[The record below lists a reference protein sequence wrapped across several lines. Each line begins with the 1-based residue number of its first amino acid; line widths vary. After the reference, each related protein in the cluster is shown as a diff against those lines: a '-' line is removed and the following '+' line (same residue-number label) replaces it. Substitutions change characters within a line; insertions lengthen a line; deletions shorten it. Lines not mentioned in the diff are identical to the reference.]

1 MKVGIRIPQSGTQSA
16 ATFVD
21 WSVRVGD
28 RVAAGDAL
36 GTVETEKAVVQI
48 EAPVAGVVSEL
59 SAVSN
64 DEVTT
69 DTAIGFIE
77 ADEAIELAPQ
87 SPRRAP
93 RAAEP
98 GMDAQRYRYIEW
110 PAAQRRA
117 AENLLWVA
125 QHTAHASTTV
135 EVDFEAVAALRAS
148 LGTPF
153 QESNGIALTYLPFV
167 AFIAVRT
174 ASRFTQIMAY
184 ADEHGTQLITP
195 NGVHLGIAVARDSGL
210 IVPVIRDAQ
219 QMGFVQLAQRM
230 SAVAAKAREGLLGPD
245 ELQGGSITLT
255 NPGAFGSFLSAP
267 IVRRGESA
275 ILCIDGIHKRVVPI
289 GEQVA
294 IRRQGNLT
302 LAFDHRIIDGQL
314 ALKFLN
320 EMKGQLESFDPDWI
334 DEGGEHAEG
343 AA

>member
-1 MKVGIRIPQSGTQSA
+1 MKVSIRIPQSGTQSA

-21 WSVRVGD
+21 WSVSVGD
-28 RVAAGDAL
+28 RVAVGDAI

-48 EAPVAGVVSEL
+48 EAPAAGVVSEL
-59 SAVSN
+59 SAVAN

-77 ADEAIELAPQ
+77 ADEAMGPGRQ
-87 SPRRAP
+87 SPPRAP

-98 GMDAQRYRYIEW
+98 EMDAQRYIEW
-110 PAAQRRA
+110 PAGQRRA

-125 QHTAHASTTV
+125 QHTAPASTTV

-153 QESNGIALTYLPFV
+153 QESHGIALTYLPFV
-167 AFIAVRT
+167 AFIAART
-174 ASRFTQIMAY
+174 ASRFSQITAH
-184 ADEHGTQLITP
+184 ADEHSNQLIVP

-210 IVPVIRDAQ
+210 IVPVIRNAQ
-219 QMGFVQLAQRM
+219 QMEFVQLAQRM

-294 IRRQGNLT
+294 IRRMGNLT
-302 LAFDHRIIDGQL
+302 LAFDHRIVDGHL

-320 EMKGQLESFDPDWI
+320 DMKGQLESFDPDWI
-334 DEGGEHAEG
+334 DGDGEHAG
-343 AA
+343 RPA

>member
-1 MKVGIRIPQSGTQSA
+1 MKVAIRIPQSGTQSA
-16 ATFVD
+16 ATFVE

-28 RVAAGDAL
+28 RVKIGDAL

-48 EAPVAGVVSEL
+48 EAPAAGVVSEL
-59 SAVSN
+59 SAAAN
-64 DEVTT
+64 DEITT
-69 DTAIGFIE
+69 DTVIGFIE
-77 ADEAIELAPQ
+77 ADESIVPDSPPPQ
-87 SPRRAP
+87 RAP

-98 GMDAQRYRYIEW
+98 ETDVQRYIEW

-125 QHTAHASTTV
+125 QHTAAASTTV
-135 EVDFEAVAALRAS
+135 EVDFEVVAALRAS
-148 LGTPF
+148 LRVPF
-153 QESNGIALTYLPFV
+153 QESHGVALTYLPFV
-167 AFIAVRT
+167 AFVAART
-174 ASRFTQIMAY
+174 ASRFSQITAHV
-184 ADEHGTQLITP
+184 DEQGNQLFVP

-210 IVPVIRDAQ
+210 IVPVIRNAQ
-219 QMGFVQLAQRM
+219 QMKFAQLAQRM
-230 SAVAAKAREGLLGPD
+230 SAVAAKARAGLLGPD

-275 ILCIDGIHKRVVPI
+275 ILCMDGIHRRVVPV

-294 IRRQGNLT
+294 IRRLGNLT

-320 EMKGQLESFDPDWI
+320 DMKGQLESFDADWI
-334 DEGGEHAEG
+334 DGGVEHAG
-343 AA
+343 RPA

>member
-1 MKVGIRIPQSGTQSA
+1 VKVAIRIPQSGTQSA
-16 ATFVD
+16 ATFIE

-28 RVAAGDAL
+28 RVATGAPL
-36 GTVETEKAVVQI
+36 GTVETEKAVVPI
-48 EAPVAGVVSEL
+48 EAPAAGVVSEL
-59 SAVSN
+59 SAAAS

-77 ADEAIELAPQ
+77 ADEAIVPCLQPPP
-87 SPRRAP
+87 SAP

-98 GMDAQRYRYIEW
+98 ETDAQRYIEW

-125 QHTAHASTTV
+125 QHTAPASTTV
-135 EVDFEAVAALRAS
+135 EVDFEVVAALRTS
-148 LGTPF
+148 LGAPF
-153 QESNGIALTYLPFV
+153 QESHGFALTYLPFV
-167 AFIAVRT
+167 AFIAART
-174 ASRFTQIMAY
+174 ASRFSQITAH
-184 ADEHGTQLITP
+184 ADEHGTQLIVP

-210 IVPVIRDAQ
+210 IVPVIRNVQ
-219 QMGFVQLAQRM
+219 QMKFAELAQRM
-230 SAVAAKAREGLLGPD
+230 SALAAKAREGLLAPN

-275 ILCIDGIHKRVVPI
+275 ILCVDGIHRRVVPI
-289 GEQVA
+289 GEQMA
-294 IRRQGNLT
+294 IRHQGNLT

-320 EMKGQLESFDPDWI
+320 DMKRQLESFDARWLD
-334 DEGGEHAEG
+334 GGAES
-343 AA
+343 AERSA